1 MSDVIAAE
9 YNGSIKYR
17 PRHATDIN
25 FTGALELDACIALA
39 VGLDD

>member
-17 PRHATDIN
+17 RMHGTDN
-25 FTGALELDACIALA
+25 FTWALGLDAS
-39 VGLDD
+39 